1 MLTRNIDFKNF
12 RIKKNTQIVKK
23 KLKKLI
29 QENNE
34 VIKSLRKS
42 YKNSYDRRLVNKY
55 NKGSNYTVIGMGGST
70 LGTQTIYDF
79 LGKKIDQGEEFLV
92 IKKNPLVVPPD
103 FEKMPIPKNEIE
115 KSNTVR
121 VENNQ
126 DSDFKKLLKTQDQN
140 VDVSESEENSGNLE
154 KKIID
159 KIK

>member
-1 MLTRNIDFKNF
+1 M
-12 RIKKNTQIVKK
+12 KKNNYPIFLLIFLFLLSGCQDVKK
-23 KLKKLI
+23 GF
-29 QENNE
+29 
-34 VIKSLRKS
+34 S
-42 YKNSYDRRLVNKY
+42 
-55 NKGSNYTVIGMGGST
+55 
-70 LGTQTIYDF
+70 
-79 LGKKIDQGEEFLV
+79 GKKIDKGEEFSV

-115 KSNTVR
+115 KSNSIK

-140 VDVSESEENSGNLE
+140 IDVSDSKENTGNLE

>member
-1 MLTRNIDFKNF
+1 M
-12 RIKKNTQIVKK
+12 KKSNYPIFLLIFLFLLSGCQDVKK
-23 KLKKLI
+23 GF
-29 QENNE
+29 
-34 VIKSLRKS
+34 S
-42 YKNSYDRRLVNKY
+42 
-55 NKGSNYTVIGMGGST
+55 
-70 LGTQTIYDF
+70 
-79 LGKKIDQGEEFLV
+79 GKKIDQGEEFLV

-115 KSNTVR
+115 KSNSIK

-140 VDVSESEENSGNLE
+140 IDVSDSREIIGDLE

>member
-1 MLTRNIDFKNF
+1 M
-12 RIKKNTQIVKK
+12 KKNNYPIFLLIFLFLLSGCQDVKK
-23 KLKKLI
+23 GF
-29 QENNE
+29 
-34 VIKSLRKS
+34 S
-42 YKNSYDRRLVNKY
+42 
-55 NKGSNYTVIGMGGST
+55 
-70 LGTQTIYDF
+70 
-79 LGKKIDQGEEFLV
+79 GKKIDKGEEFLV

-115 KSNTVR
+115 KSNSIK

-140 VDVSESEENSGNLE
+140 IDVSDSKENTGNLE